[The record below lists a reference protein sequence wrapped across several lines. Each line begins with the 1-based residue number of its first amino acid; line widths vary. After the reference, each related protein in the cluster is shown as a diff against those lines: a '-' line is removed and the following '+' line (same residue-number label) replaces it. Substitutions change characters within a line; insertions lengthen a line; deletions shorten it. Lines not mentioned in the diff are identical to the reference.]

1 MAKGSIGR
9 MIERITLQTNTP
21 EAIGVVSVTRSGTTA
36 SVTTDTAHGFTSGD
50 YVKITGADQSAYNG
64 EKLRAT
70 VTSSTG
76 FTYQVAGS
84 PTTPATGTIRVTY
97 VSDPQGN
104 RKIGWTSFADVAAEM
119 MPLSADERLAYG
131 AMPALASTTQYRF
144 RIASRNDLNTEM
156 RVRWVPRWP
165 TSSAA
170 HVLEIIKILPEDD
183 GRRYLWLDCLE

>member
-1 MAKGSIGR
+1 
-9 MIERITLQTNTP
+9 
-21 EAIGVVSVTRSGTTA
+21 
-36 SVTTDTAHGFTSGD
+36 
-50 YVKITGADQSAYNG
+50 
-64 EKLRAT
+64 
-70 VTSSTG
+70 
-76 FTYQVAGS
+76 
-84 PTTPATGTIRVTY
+84 VTY